1 MKKQLLWGMLLLLT
15 GFSSCQKDSFK
26 PVNDQSGKEKSTKEN
41 VTQPTY
47 AYADLALQ
55 PRQPGETFDTYKV
68 TWSGAEVKMIGTPTW
83 DQSAYPTLVNGI
95 PAVGASYGVYSNG
108 NNITSSTGVGQ
119 DFFLLTIGVIS
130 LPATQKFQQE
140 LDAYKNAVSSYQAN
154 PSGPYPSPDTYIE
167 NNLTGPL
174 IVSYNVTGKLIR
186 VTTGSHWALA
196 SVNYPT
202 PSPIPPASAGKLLG
216 GIYDPNN
223 SSVIYEVYG
232 SSGYVTSGSPNVKS
246 VSGTYTKTSDPNVNI
261 VTVKITRLDGSS
273 FQLNQYTTIDVV

>member
-1 MKKQLLWGMLLLLT
+1 MLLLMAA
-15 GFSSCQKDSFK
+15 FSSCKKDSFK
-26 PVNDQSGKEKSTKEN
+26 SVNDESAKGKNTKVN
-41 VTQPTY
+41 TTQPTY
-47 AYADLALQ
+47 TYADLTLQ
-55 PRQPGETFDTYKV
+55 PRQPGENFDTYKGS
-68 TWSGAEVKMIGTPTW
+68 WSGVDVKMIGSPTW
-83 DQSAYPTLVNGI
+83 NQAAYPTLVNGI
-95 PAVGASYGVYSNG
+95 PGVGASYDVYSNG
-108 NNITSSTGVGQ
+108 NQIIFSTAVSQ
-119 DFFLLTIGVIS
+119 DFFALTIGGIS
-130 LPATQKFQQE
+130 GLEWGQKFR
-140 LDAYKNAVSSYQAN
+140 DALKAYDSAVATYDPNTSTS
-154 PSGPYPSPDTYIE
+154 PYPSPDTFLGTA
-167 NNLTGPL
+167 LTNQAN
-174 IVSYNVTGKLIR
+174 SYTVTGKLIR